1 MMNKMTQMVEK
12 IMMTIL
18 EIVKMM
24 MTILEIVKMMM
35 TGAATFGP
43 Y

>member
-1 MMNKMTQMVEK
+1 MMNKMMQMVEK

>member
-1 MMNKMTQMVEK
+1 MMQMVEK

-35 TGAATFGP
+35 TGAATSGP